1 MGKKVKKLI
10 SDCVSQRDSSF
21 RLFEESR
28 IITEDSSK
36 FRTSVNRNMEL
47 VDKVTDYIYDTV
59 ITGGLELVYLLREKW
74 VDEDNT
80 LSEEDSSIVIKAFE
94 DIDEFIKVCSK
105 EFLNLKVL
113 RDYTLST
120 DLDKIEDQSRNIFDR
135 NTISSLST
143 IMVDMIKPIG
153 SISRARGHIIE
164 MGKEKYGAAQK

>member
-105 EFLNLKVL
+105 EFLHLKSL
-113 RDYTLST
+113 RDYMLAT
-120 DLDKIEDQSRNIFDR
+120 DRKPEDPSVDILDY
-135 NTISSLST
+135 NTSYSLRT
-143 IMVDMIKPIG
+143 IMAGIIKPMC
-153 SISRARGHIIE
+153 SISRTRMHIIA
-164 MGKEKYGAAQK
+164 MGKEKYGV